1 MKHKT
6 VSNII
11 PMFIILLFAIGI
23 ASLVVG
29 IRPDHSPPDIPVKDT
44 IKIDHWDLWTLA
56 LIEVESNG
64 NDYAVGKTNDWG
76 CLQITPVL
84 VSEVNRIQ
92 SARKFTMNDTKDRVK
107 SIEMYN
113 IIQAYYNPKHDL
125 HLALKIW
132 NPRAPVSYHKKVEQ
146 EYIKLLN
153 TKYGT
158 TTTQIR

>member
-1 MKHKT
+1 MT
-6 VSNII
+6 RNDIVVIST
-11 PMFIILLFAIGI
+11 A
-23 ASLVVG
+23 LVVSA
-29 IRPDHSPPDIPVKDT
+29 IIVASAFIPERCDSPPPTIPISDT
-44 IKIDHWDLWTLA
+44 VDHWAIWTDA
-56 LIEVESNG
+56 LIEVESGG
-64 NDYAVGKTNDWG
+64 NDYAVGRTNDWG

-92 SARKFTMNDTKDRVK
+92 SARKFTMNDTKDRAK

-132 NPRAPVSYHKKVEQ
+132 NPMAPVSYHKKVEQ

-158 TTTQIR
+158 TNTQIR